1 MGGGNG
7 AKSHKAKLKA
17 QEKANKGPVR
27 GGDAH
32 ARGGGRGRG
41 RGEENDGKGRET
53 LRPSDAAAAAA
64 AAATRWVVERRHGRC
79 AAVACVSGR

>member
-41 RGEENDGKGRET
+41 RGEENDGKGRVT
-53 LRPSDAAAAAA
+53 LRLSDAAAAA

>member
-41 RGEENDGKGRET
+41 EENDGKGRET
-53 LRPSDAAAAAA
+53 LRLSDAAAAA

-79 AAVACVSGR
+79 AAVARVSGR